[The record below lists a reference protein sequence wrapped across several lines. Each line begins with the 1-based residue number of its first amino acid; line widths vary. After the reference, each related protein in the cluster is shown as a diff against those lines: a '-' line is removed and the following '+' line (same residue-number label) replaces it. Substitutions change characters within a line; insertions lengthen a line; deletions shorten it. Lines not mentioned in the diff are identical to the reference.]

1 MAKKQKIK
9 LKSPEDILRESKDDE
24 EERASVRREL
34 ALDRVKRSQGE
45 WKRLAVQA
53 KKELE
58 IAETRIDTLLAMG
71 EPRSPIKFKPTKRQ
85 KKSQSIP
92 IMIASDWHV
101 EEEVGEETAPG
112 ALYTLDVAE
121 ERIYNFGKNSLTLVN
136 AARAHTEVKEGILL
150 LLGDHYTGH
159 IHEELVETTSLSPV
173 ESILWLR
180 ERISALI
187 HFLQD
192 NGDFEKLTVV
202 GKIGNHSRT
211 TLRPRISTAHKHS
224 FEWLLYHVLAAEFE
238 KDKTIDWVIEPTYH
252 TILDVYGMKI
262 RVHHGDWSGR
272 YQGGIGGLAVPL
284 SKSHLKWNQDPH
296 LRADRDIMG
305 HWHSFESSTGKIIVN
320 GSLIG
325 PNKFGIK
332 VQSHERPLQSF
343 SLISSKFADE
353 TIRAPVFVE

>member
-1 MAKKQKIK
+1 MAARKQTK
-9 LKSPEDILRESKDDE
+9 LKTIAELETAAGAKDE
-24 EERASVRREL
+24 ERSSVRREL
-34 ALDRVKRSQGE
+34 ALDRAKRSEGE
-45 WKRLAVQA
+45 WKKLALLA

-58 IAETRIDTLLAMG
+58 VAEGRLDVLLAS
-71 EPRSPIKFKPTKRQ
+71 EQPRSPIIFKPAKRQ
-85 KKSQSIP
+85 LKTQSIP

-136 AARAHTEVKEGILL
+136 AARAHTQVKEGILL

-159 IHEELVETTSLSPV
+159 IHEELHETTSLSPV

-187 HFLQD
+187 HYLQD
-192 NGDFEKLTVV
+192 NGDFEKLTIVC
-202 GKIGNHSRT
+202 KIGNHSRT
-211 TLRPRISTAHKHS
+211 TLKPRIATAHKHS
-224 FEWLLYHVLAAEFE
+224 FEWLLYHILALEFE
-238 KDKTIDWVIEPTYH
+238 RDKTIEWVIEPTYH
-252 TILDVYGMKI
+252 TMLDVYGMKL

-296 LRADRDIMG
+296 LRADRDIIG
-305 HWHSFESSTGKIIVN
+305 HWHSFAESTGRIIIN

-343 SLISSKFADE
+343 SLISEKFCDE

>member
-1 MAKKQKIK
+1 MAEKTKKK
-9 LKSPEDILRESKDDE
+9 LKTIQELEKEAESKE
-24 EERASVRREL
+24 EERSAVKREL
-34 ALDRVKRSQGE
+34 ALDRAKRSQGE
-45 WKRLAVQA
+45 WKRMALLT
-53 KKELE
+53 KKELDV
-58 IAETRIDTLLAMG
+58 AEGRLDVLLAT
-71 EPRSPIKFKPTKRQ
+71 EKPRSPVVFKARKRQ
-85 KKSQSIP
+85 KKTQSIP
-92 IMIASDWHV
+92 VMIASDWHV

-112 ALYTLDVAE
+112 AKYTLDVAE

-136 AARAHTEVKEGILL
+136 AARAHTEINEGILL

-159 IHEELVETTSLSPV
+159 IHEELRGTTSLSPT

-187 HFLQD
+187 HFIQD

-211 TLRPRISTAHKHS
+211 TLKPRIATAHKHS
-224 FEWLLYHVLAAEFE
+224 LEWLLYHVLALEFE
-238 KDKTIDWVIEPTYH
+238 KDKTIDWIIEPTYH
-252 TILDVYGMKI
+252 TILDVFGMRL

-305 HWHSFESSTGKIIVN
+305 HWHSFEASTGKIIVN

-325 PNKFGIK
+325 PSKFGIK

-343 SLISSKFADE
+343 SLISEKFSDE